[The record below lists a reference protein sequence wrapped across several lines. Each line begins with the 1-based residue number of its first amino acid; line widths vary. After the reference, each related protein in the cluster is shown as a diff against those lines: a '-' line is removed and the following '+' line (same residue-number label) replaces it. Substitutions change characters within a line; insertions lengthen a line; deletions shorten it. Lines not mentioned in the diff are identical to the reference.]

1 MTRRSRIKD
10 SVMQYRLEFTGRLS
24 ILVIALCSGIQF
36 FQRKAKVVADRV
48 SVNGQLKQTVDDGG
62 FSEHFKNKMVQAHA
76 PMVQAVRQREA
87 AMQDRLDL
95 SRKHARV
102 WAHQSQQRILARLL

>member
-10 SVMQYRLEFTGRLS
+10 SVIQYRLEFTGRLS
-24 ILVIALCSGIQF
+24 VLVIAFFSGVQF
-36 FQRKAKVVADRV
+36 FQRKAKAVSDRV
-48 SVNGQLKQTVDDGG
+48 SVNRQLKQAVDDGW
-62 FSEHFKNKMVQAHA
+62 FSEHFKNQMFHTHA

-102 WAHQSQQRILARLL
+102 CG